1 MAFSLSVVRD
11 ATVDDEFDGS
21 LLVFAVD
28 IAADRVIAARVA
40 RINTYGEIEA
50 TQALHEERRLFE
62 LAYTSGGQILEPN
75 PP

>member
-28 IAADRVIAARVA
+28 IADRVIAARVA